1 MTDKEV
7 ILKIIEEQIK
17 DSDLFLIDLRIGKD
31 NKISVVIDGDN
42 GVKIQDCIN
51 LSRFVEKRLDREAE
65 DFELNVLSSGVGE
78 PLKLMRQYKKNIGRN
93 IEITTFENER
103 FEGELTAADEDKVLI
118 RLKTKHKKD
127 IATEKQIS
135 FSDIKEGKIIILF

>member
-1 MTDKEV
+1 MIDKET

-17 DSDLFLIDLRIGKD
+17 GSDLFLIDLKIGKD
-31 NKISVVIDGDN
+31 NKISIIIDGDN
-42 GVKIQDCIN
+42 GVKIQDCID
-51 LSRFVEKRLDREAE
+51 LSRFVEKQLDREVE

-78 PLKLMRQYKKNIGRN
+78 PLKLMRQYKKNIGRYV
-93 IEITTFENER
+93 EITTLDNEKL
-103 FEGELTAADEDKVLI
+103 EGELIATSEDSVFIKP
-118 RLKTKHKKD
+118 KMKNKKD

>member
-1 MTDKEV
+1 MIDKEV
-7 ILKIIEEQIK
+7 ILKIIEEQVK
-17 DSDLFLIDLRIGKD
+17 DSDLFLIDLKIGKD